1 MNYCT
6 DIENFKIRFA
16 EKEDVS
22 LILDLIKELA
32 DYEKLLDQVVA
43 TEEVLHE
50 SLFVKESAEVIIGE
64 YKNEVVGFA
73 LFFHNFSTFIG
84 KAGLYLEDLYVKPDF
99 RGKGIGKE
107 LFSFLAKIAKE
118 RECERFEW
126 WCLDWNK
133 SSIAF
138 YKKLGAKPME
148 DWTVFRL
155 TGKELDDLA
164 KNEE

>member
-1 MNYCT
+1 MSYST
-6 DIENFKIRFA
+6 EIENFEIRFA
-16 EKEDVS
+16 RKDDLS
-22 LILDLIKELA
+22 LILEFIKELA

-43 TEEVLHE
+43 TEDVLYD

-64 YKNEVVGFA
+64 YKNESVAFA

-84 KAGLYLEDLYVKPDF
+84 KAGLYLEDLYVKPEV

-107 LFSFLAKIAKE
+107 LLSFLTKIAKE

-133 SSIAF
+133 SSIEF

-148 DWTVFRL
+148 DWTVYRL
-155 TGKELDDLA
+155 TGEALDNLA
-164 KNEE
+164 KNND